1 MHVTFDKK
9 NMYMYIVCVG
19 GMGSLTVTPLCWMC
33 DHLEQLEWNISGMWS
48 IYRINHSG
56 YREFFIPQLNHG
68 NVPPILQVAVP
79 FLESIKHNKVMKE
92 ELYIMNLG
100 QLQVLVED
108 LHTQIES
115 RSLGKSGQGHLWI
128 LRKIVNFLKK
138 K

>member
-1 MHVTFDKK
+1 
-9 NMYMYIVCVG
+9 
-19 GMGSLTVTPLCWMC
+19 MC
-33 DHLEQLEWNISGMWS
+33 DHLEQLERNIPGMWS
-48 IYRINHSG
+48 TYRINHSG
-56 YREFFIPQLNHG
+56 YRELFIPQFKFKSPL
-68 NVPPILQVAVP
+68 ILQVAVP

-138 K
+138 KIT

>member
-1 MHVTFDKK
+1 
-9 NMYMYIVCVG
+9 
-19 GMGSLTVTPLCWMC
+19 
-33 DHLEQLEWNISGMWS
+33 
-48 IYRINHSG
+48 
-56 YREFFIPQLNHG
+56 
-68 NVPPILQVAVP
+68 
-79 FLESIKHNKVMKE
+79 MKE

-138 K
+138 NNVMKKNKTLIMPNLFEIRFYKYFMLFNSSYCWQ

>member
-1 MHVTFDKK
+1 
-9 NMYMYIVCVG
+9 
-19 GMGSLTVTPLCWMC
+19 
-33 DHLEQLEWNISGMWS
+33 
-48 IYRINHSG
+48 
-56 YREFFIPQLNHG
+56 
-68 NVPPILQVAVP
+68 
-79 FLESIKHNKVMKE
+79 MKE

-138 K
+138 NKVMKTNKTLFMQNLFEIRFYKYFMLFNSSYCWQ

>member
-1 MHVTFDKK
+1 
-9 NMYMYIVCVG
+9 
-19 GMGSLTVTPLCWMC
+19 MC
-33 DHLEQLEWNISGMWS
+33 DHLEQFEWNISGMWS
-48 IYRINHSG
+48 IYRTNHSG
-56 YREFFIPQLNHG
+56 YSEYIIPL
-68 NVPPILQVAVP
+68 LQVAVP

-128 LRKIVNFLKK
+128 LRKIVNFLK
-138 K
+138 

>member
-1 MHVTFDKK
+1 
-9 NMYMYIVCVG
+9 
-19 GMGSLTVTPLCWMC
+19 
-33 DHLEQLEWNISGMWS
+33 
-48 IYRINHSG
+48 
-56 YREFFIPQLNHG
+56 
-68 NVPPILQVAVP
+68 
-79 FLESIKHNKVMKE
+79 MKE

-138 K
+138 KKNNVMKKNKTFMQNLFEIRIYKYFMLFNSSYCWQ

>member
-1 MHVTFDKK
+1 
-9 NMYMYIVCVG
+9 
-19 GMGSLTVTPLCWMC
+19 MC
-33 DHLEQLEWNISGMWS
+33 DHLEQLEWNLPGMWS
-48 IYRINHSG
+48 TYRINHSE
-56 YREFFIPQLNHG
+56 YREFYSTIKS
-68 NVPPILQVAVP
+68 PILQVAVP

-138 K
+138 KNNVMT

>member
-9 NMYMYIVCVG
+9 SMYMYIVCVG

-48 IYRINHSG
+48 VYRINHSG
-56 YREFFIPQLNHG
+56 YREFYSTIKS
-68 NVPPILQVAVP
+68 PILQVAVP

-115 RSLGKSGQGHLWI
+115 RSTGQARSRSFMDFEKNCKLS
-128 LRKIVNFLKK
+128 KK
-138 K
+138 KIT